1 MWLPQWMFLDLL
13 RMNLIPPRVELISPQ
28 FTMPQLNNGEEDTE
42 EELEYQDDD
51 GHDADD
57 DDDPPTTIVLDPD
70 IPAPTLPPSKRRRIT
85 VYAPLKIRKCRIWRC
100 RLTRVSQHA
109 AGRETPPQPS
119 QAEEGAGAERCRSR
133 EI

>member
-1 MWLPQWMFLDLL
+1 
-13 RMNLIPPRVELISPQ
+13 MNLLPA
-28 FTMPQLNNGEEDTE
+28 FTMPAFTMPALENVEEDTE
-42 EELEYQDDD
+42 SGESEELEEDD
-51 GHDADD
+51 GHDADDD
-57 DDDPPTTIVLDPD
+57 DDDPPTTIVLDQN
-70 IPAPTLPPSKRRRIT
+70 IHVTGAGAPTLPPSKRRRIT
-85 VYAPLKIRKCRIWRC
+85 LSAPLKIRKCRIWRC